1 MKPARNKTPAKGLG
15 GAPVF
20 RPASGG
26 ELRRCRSED
35 RRSGRTSALTARNDP
50 PSTGSVPHR
59 KAAPIL
65 PVALLLE
72 GKPCLVVGGGA
83 VAAHKARLLLDAGAQ
98 VTIVAPEIAPALQR
112 LAGRERLVA
121 IRRRFR
127 AGDLRRRVLV
137 FAATDNPGVNA
148 AVLVA
153 ARRARILASISD
165 AQWRDG
171 DFITPAILKNKSITV
186 AVSTGGR
193 SCRTARDVRDRI
205 ARLLDDLAEMQK

>member
-1 MKPARNKTPAKGLG
+1 
-15 GAPVF
+15 
-20 RPASGG
+20 
-26 ELRRCRSED
+26 
-35 RRSGRTSALTARNDP
+35 LTARNDP